1 MPRNKKGV
9 KVDSNVLAWAKG
21 RCHLL
26 RSRSLE
32 EKVWGGTLRACFRH
46 VKLGCPLDIQVA
58 GQLGRCICRAG
69 LQGNSQGQRLTFG
82 VIVSAWNLWH
92 WVRSP
97 MWWLLLET
105 RKVPTRRGRS
115 KKRVRWNC
123 QWGRGKIWRA
133 WEHGSHIWK
142 VFQGGKWAKAVERL
156 KWHF

>member
-1 MPRNKKGV
+1 MPWNKKGV
-9 KVDSNVLAWAKG
+9 KVASNILAWAKG

-26 RSRSLE
+26 RSRNLE

-58 GQLGRCICRAG
+58 GQIGHCICRAG

-97 MWWLLLET
+97 IGNYCWKQEKFQQEKEDPRKEWGGIVNGAEEKSGGHGNMAATFEKCFKEGSEQKLL
-105 RKVPTRRGRS
+105 RG
-115 KKRVRWNC
+115 
-123 QWGRGKIWRA
+123 
-133 WEHGSHIWK
+133 
-142 VFQGGKWAKAVERL
+142 
-156 KWHF
+156 